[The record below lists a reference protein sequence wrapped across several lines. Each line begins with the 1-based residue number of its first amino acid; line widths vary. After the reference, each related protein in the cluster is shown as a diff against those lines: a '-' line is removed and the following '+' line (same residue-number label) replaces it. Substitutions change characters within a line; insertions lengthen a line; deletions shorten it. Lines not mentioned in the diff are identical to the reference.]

1 MTLVAVVVRTSTV
14 RPWQRASCS
23 GNRWKTAF
31 ERAMTR
37 AEADLLLADVAAM
50 AGGGYRERTQSQRR
64 VDAILLVMRHARHG
78 RHGGAEQGGG
88 PATPASGV
96 VDIMGIFGARGR
108 RWGAPGPGVPRPVL
122 G

>member
-64 VDAILLVMRHARHG
+64 VDAVLLVMEACSSWKAWRSRAG
-78 RHGGAEQGGG
+78 RWSGDSRLR
-88 PATPASGV
+88 AS
-96 VDIMGIFGARGR
+96 
-108 RWGAPGPGVPRPVL
+108 
-122 G
+122 